1 MVNVWITRWK
11 AGKMVEIRTYVD
23 AARVIRLLYDNEEW
37 SNSTTHT
44 DHTEFRPGPRGMPP
58 MAALERLVEKME
70 S

>member
-1 MVNVWITRWK
+1 
-11 AGKMVEIRTYVD
+11 MVEIRTYVD

-37 SNSTTHT
+37 SNSTTYT

-58 MAALERLVEKME
+58 MAALERLVGKME